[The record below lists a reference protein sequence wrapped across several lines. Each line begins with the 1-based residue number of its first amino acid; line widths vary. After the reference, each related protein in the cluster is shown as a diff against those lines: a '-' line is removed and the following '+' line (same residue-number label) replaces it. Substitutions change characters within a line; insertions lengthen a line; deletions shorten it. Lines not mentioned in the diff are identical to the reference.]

1 MAAWARWLA
10 VLVVA
15 ACGVSVSACGAD
27 PQPAEEPTPVLGWV
41 VGDGCATPPD
51 RVRADADGIVARGV
65 ADAGFRSLYVVCD
78 DAQAPAALADPALH
92 DHLDDLGLRLSV
104 VSANDADVSAAMR
117 ADIPLPA
124 LRTAIT
130 RHVMA
135 AQPLVFSGEAALLD
149 DAHIATVANRD
160 VLAIGRDSRR
170 TAGAPINGDRERFS
184 RAIGSQGLIVSLTN
198 GESMARDLS
207 FDLVEVNLAGDTVA
221 ATDVW
226 TGRRVH
232 ASGGTITL
240 SLASTDSALLRIG

>member
-1 MAAWARWLA
+1 MLA
-10 VLVVA
+10 VV
-15 ACGVSVSACGAD
+15 ACGLSASACGAD
-27 PQPAEEPTPVLGWV
+27 PRSAEEPTPVLGWV

-51 RVRADADGIVARGV
+51 RVRADGDGIVARGL
-65 ADAGFRSLYVVCD
+65 ADAGYRSLYVVCD
-78 DAQAPAALADPALH
+78 AAQAPAALDDSALH
-92 DHLDDLGLRLSV
+92 ARLDDQGLRLSV
-104 VSANDADVSAAMR
+104 IPSNDADVSAAMR

-149 DAHIATVANRD
+149 HAHIATVANRD

-170 TAGAPINGDRERFS
+170 TAGAPINGDDERFS

-198 GESMARDLS
+198 GESAARDMS
-207 FDLVEVNLAGDTVA
+207 FDLDEVNLAGDVVA

-232 ASGGTITL
+232 ASGGTITVPV
-240 SLASTDSALLRIG
+240 ASTDSALLRIG